1 MIRCTKCGKSFTPG
15 NVGGLPNGVGFQ
27 LDNGTL
33 INICRECLIEVGEMD
48 DKDRDKFFEELCK
61 GEEK

>member
-1 MIRCTKCGKSFTPG
+1 MIRCTKCGKSFTLG

-27 LDNGTL
+27 LEDGTL
-33 INICRECLIEVGEMD
+33 INICRECLIKVGEMD
-48 DKDRDKFFEELCK
+48 DKDRDNFFEELCK